1 MLSPVAI
8 WPVRLMVRTS
18 PFHGANGGS
27 IPSRATKLNIMKT
40 ITKTLPT
47 GIKTIQKKRN
57 GRITITI
64 ADSKNKTKMSMV
76 EKIIV
81 APIGLFAIICVAGG
95 SLQVYSQMSWTALL
109 ALSPVI
115 LFTWAVFTAVVINF
129 YLLIFKS

>member
-1 MLSPVAI
+1 
-8 WPVRLMVRTS
+8 MVRTS

-27 IPSRATKLNIMKT
+27 IPSRATKFIYMKT

-64 ADSKNKTKMSMV
+64 ADSNNKPKISKV

-95 SLQVYSQMSWTALL
+95 SLQLYSQMSWTALL

>member
-1 MLSPVAI
+1 
-8 WPVRLMVRTS
+8 
-18 PFHGANGGS
+18 
-27 IPSRATKLNIMKT
+27 MKT

-57 GRITITI
+57 GRITITV
-64 ADSKNKTKMSMV
+64 ADSKKKPKISRT

-81 APIGLFAIICVAGG
+81 APIALFAIICVVAG
-95 SLQVYSQMSWTALL
+95 SLQLYSEMSWTALL
-109 ALSPVI
+109 VLSPVI

>member
-1 MLSPVAI
+1 
-8 WPVRLMVRTS
+8 
-18 PFHGANGGS
+18 
-27 IPSRATKLNIMKT
+27 MKT

-47 GIKTIQKKRN
+47 GIKTVQKKRN

-64 ADSKNKTKMSMV
+64 ADSKNQKKMPLL

-81 APIGLFAIICVAGG
+81 APIATFAIICIAAG
-95 SLQVYSQMSWTALL
+95 SLQLYSQMSWTALL
-109 ALSPVI
+109 VLSPVI

>member
-1 MLSPVAI
+1 
-8 WPVRLMVRTS
+8 MVRTP
-18 PFHGANGGS
+18 PFHGVNGGS
-27 IPSRATKLNIMKT
+27 IPSRATKLYNMKT

-57 GRITITI
+57 GRITITV
-64 ADSKNKTKMSMV
+64 ADSKKKPKISRT

-81 APIGLFAIICVAGG
+81 APIALFAIICVVAG
-95 SLQVYSQMSWTALL
+95 SLQLYSEMSWTALL
-109 ALSPVI
+109 VLSPVI

>member
-1 MLSPVAI
+1 
-8 WPVRLMVRTS
+8 
-18 PFHGANGGS
+18 
-27 IPSRATKLNIMKT
+27 MKT